1 MIMIAL
7 KYFWKGFSMSGIFLK
22 FKRRLNSIRLSRA
35 SMIGIAVGLLSSGV
49 WLILYKLAV
58 INFEPITS
66 LFVGLG
72 AALLCGGLVF
82 VFTGKSDKVFAE
94 ELDRMFNLKAR
105 VQTMVAYSKEEGD
118 MISIQRQDA
127 ERALSKIPVKSYK
140 FKRAWIYII
149 AMVLA
154 VIPFVVGIALD
165 DVREYTPPEEIIPF
179 ELSALQETGINEMIK
194 YVETSEMEEEFKTS
208 IVDEL
213 RGLLA
218 KLRVIKTQ
226 PQMIAAVSNS
236 MSVIRDITYESST
249 ATEILNALWYTDD
262 VYLRY
267 FAKAL
272 DTSDWNA
279 PEWGDF
285 AEKITD
291 YAGVLMGDNKA
302 DAESGVVIDSKEN
315 LKFALDIMTR
325 KLDGALDDSGVGED
339 DEIRLAIKR
348 LFYNNPGGFAPLL
361 ASIDYIDA
369 DTARKN
375 LNLCFEFNS
384 ENLYNAISLNKTNAN
399 VGEYVMIRLGS
410 LFGVP
415 SPEFERPEFV
425 KTGESI
431 GDKGPDDDK
440 NDKDNSNST
449 GGLGTG
455 ATFGSN
461 DIVIDPFTGEPIEYG
476 KLFSKYYGIMFEKLE
491 GDTYT
496 EEQKE
501 AIRKYFDLLYGS
513 TQKEEGK

>member
-1 MIMIAL
+1 
-7 KYFWKGFSMSGIFLK
+7 MSGNFLK

-35 SMIGIAVGLLSSGV
+35 VMVGVALGLLSSGV

-58 INFEPITS
+58 INYEPITS

-82 VFTGKSDKVFAE
+82 AFTGKSDKAFAE
-94 ELDRMFNLKAR
+94 ELDRMFSLKAR

-127 ERALSKIPVKSYK
+127 DNALSKIPVKSYK
-140 FKRAWIYII
+140 FKRAWIYIT

-154 VIPFVVGIALD
+154 VIPLVVGIVLS
-165 DVREYTPPEEIIPF
+165 DVREYTPPEQIIPF
-179 ELSALQETGINEMIK
+179 ELSTLQEIGINEMIK
-194 YVETSEMEEEFKTS
+194 YVESSEMEEEYKTP
-208 IVDEL
+208 IADEL
-213 RGLLA
+213 RSLLA

-226 PQMIAAVSNS
+226 PEMIAAVNS
-236 MSVIRDITYESST
+236 SMALICNITYESST
-249 ATEILNALWYTDD
+249 ATEILNALWDTDD
-262 VYLRY
+262 VYFRY
-267 FAKAL
+267 LAKAL
-272 DTSDWNA
+272 DTSEWSA

-302 DAESGVVIDSKEN
+302 NEESDDVVDSKEN
-315 LKFALDIMTR
+315 LKFALDTMSR
-325 KLDGALDDSGVGED
+325 KLDGALDASGVGED
-339 DEIRLAIKR
+339 DEIRLAINR

-384 ENLYNAISLNKTNAN
+384 ENLYDAISLNKVNAN

-410 LFGVP
+410 LFGVT
-415 SPEFERPEFV
+415 SPEFERPEFY
-425 KTGESI
+425 KTGEPI
-431 GDKGPDDDK
+431 GDKDPDGDN
-440 NDKDNSNST
+440 NDKDNSNSS
-449 GGLGTG
+449 GGVGTG

-461 DIVIDPFTGEPIEYG
+461 DIVIDPFTGEPTEYG

-513 TQKEEGK
+513 TQREDGK